1 MSNLTRATIDT
12 IWPEGSIWTPA
23 PGLDLDNLLDG
34 ISDSWET
41 VRAFLDTL
49 DNVRDPATTT
59 FLEDLEKEFGVF
71 TNTSLTEEQRRS
83 QLHPLVYQRSSNGS
97 VDAMQSALD
106 AAGFDVQVHEN
117 SPAVDPAIFLDE
129 VFQMVAEGGNA
140 YAGRDDAF
148 AGRVGGELLVNGE
161 LFNTNRQFTAVAGN
175 VYAGDGTTAGEYS
188 GLEREEVVYK
198 IPTDPGDWPLVFFV
212 GGDATR
218 GGSGELTEIELA
230 DVPTEQ
236 KSEFKRII
244 LRSKPMHS
252 WAGLIVNYV

>member
-1 MSNLTRATIDT
+1 MSDLTRQTIDA
-12 IWPEGSIWTPA
+12 IWPEGSIWEPA
-23 PGLDLDNLLDG
+23 PDLCLDNFLNG
-34 ISDSWET
+34 IADNWET

-59 FLEDLEKEFGVF
+59 LLEDLEREFGVF
-71 TNTSLTEEQRRS
+71 TNTSITEEQRRL
-83 QLHPLVYQRSSNGS
+83 QLKPLVYQRSSNGS

-117 SPAVDPAIFLDE
+117 SPAVDPAIFLDQ

-148 AGRVGGELLVNGE
+148 ASRFGGDLLVNGD
-161 LFNTNRQFTAVAGN
+161 LFNTKRQFTAVSGN

-198 IPTDPGDWPLVFFV
+198 VPTDPGDWPLVFFV

-218 GGSGELTEIELA
+218 DGSGALTDIELA

-236 KSEFKRII
+236 ESEFKRII
-244 LRSKPMHS
+244 LRAKPMHS
-252 WAGLIVNYV
+252 WAGLIISYT